1 MFERILSVDMVT
13 GEDNVESELKYL
25 SIIRLIRD
33 ENPILFEKIKRL
45 PKRSRSITRQENIDA
60 SQVLTYFRK

>member
-1 MFERILSVDMVT
+1 MVT

-33 ENPILFEKIKRL
+33 ENPALFEKIKRL
-45 PKRSRSITRQENIDA
+45 PKRSRSIARKENIDA

>member
-1 MFERILSVDMVT
+1 MVT
-13 GEDNVESELKYL
+13 GEDNMESELKYL

-33 ENPILFEKIKRL
+33 ENPTLFEKIKRL
-45 PKRSRSITRQENIDA
+45 PKRSRSITRKENIDA

>member
-1 MFERILSVDMVT
+1 MVT
-13 GEDNVESELKYL
+13 GEEDVESELKYL

-33 ENPILFEKIKRL
+33 ENPTLFEKIKRL
-45 PKRSRSITRQENIDA
+45 PKRSRSIAHKETIDA